1 MDMRGIKEQLGRVKP
16 YYLKNDMLRA
26 LGAAVLGVKGVVQL
40 GVTPPTE
47 IRGLVREGAQ
57 LLSRDEKVKKLLK
70 APLMYQPGQERQLL
84 AQLASVY
91 KILLEEESREDKAA
105 AFARKQKID
114 HNLNLG
120 LRLLA
125 QGQVSE
131 ADAAFAEAVS
141 QYKDEHVLFKLIGK
155 ALAEAG
161 EVRRAVPYLKK
172 GLEVLPQDAEM
183 AALLETVQL
192 ARAKDAS

>member
-172 GLEVLPQDAEM
+172 GLEALPQDAEM